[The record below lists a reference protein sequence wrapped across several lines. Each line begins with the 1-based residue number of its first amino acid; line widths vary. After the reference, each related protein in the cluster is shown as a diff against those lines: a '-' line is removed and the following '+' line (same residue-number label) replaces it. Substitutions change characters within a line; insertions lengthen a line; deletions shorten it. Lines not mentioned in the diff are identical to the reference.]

1 MEFIFFEF
9 LYEQNDFTSIRTL
22 SLQPKKI
29 GKSTKRQRSVTKE
42 SVSTM
47 DLGGKEDYIYTAANQ
62 ICLAQEYEANGSFEM
77 AFATYK
83 SCVGILLQGV
93 QGKFDSGP

>member
-1 MEFIFFEF
+1 MIQNSNFFQKAVGSSPF
-9 LYEQNDFTSIRTL
+9 
-22 SLQPKKI
+22 
-29 GKSTKRQRSVTKE
+29 RQRSITKE

-62 ICLAQEYEANGSFEM
+62 ICLAQEYEANGNYEM

-93 QGKFDSGP
+93 QGIRIDYLEYK

>member
-1 MEFIFFEF
+1 M
-9 LYEQNDFTSIRTL
+9 
-22 SLQPKKI
+22 
-29 GKSTKRQRSVTKE
+29 TKE

-62 ICLAQEYEANGSFEM
+62 ICLAQEYEANGSYDM

-93 QGKFDSGP
+93 QGSDMFVCFD

>member
-1 MEFIFFEF
+1 
-9 LYEQNDFTSIRTL
+9 
-22 SLQPKKI
+22 
-29 GKSTKRQRSVTKE
+29 
-42 SVSTM
+42 M

-93 QGKFDSGP
+93 QGKFDTGQPLKHQEKKCI

>member
-1 MEFIFFEF
+1 M
-9 LYEQNDFTSIRTL
+9 
-22 SLQPKKI
+22 I
-29 GKSTKRQRSVTKE
+29 GQAANRQRSVTKE

-62 ICLAQEYEANGSFEM
+62 ICLAQEYEANGSYEM

-93 QGKFDSGP
+93 QGNNEDCCRNFKCKILHY

>member
-1 MEFIFFEF
+1 M
-9 LYEQNDFTSIRTL
+9 
-22 SLQPKKI
+22 
-29 GKSTKRQRSVTKE
+29 
-42 SVSTM
+42 STM

-62 ICLAQEYEANGSFEM
+62 ICLAQEHEANGNYEM

-93 QGKFDSGP
+93 QGNDKYY